1 MSPIPIL
8 YTIPR
13 LSIGGAQTHLLEVLR
28 LLNRRRFSPLL
39 CCLATD
45 QGDSSYLIQQ
55 VRELEVPMIDAGIRN
70 VPNSL
75 IRPHT
80 FLQMARVARIL
91 RNYGVQV
98 VHSYLFPANWFGTLT
113 ARLARVPVTIASK
126 RNVDVY
132 TQATDRWACRM
143 INRLADRVTAVSQTV
158 RDHVHQTEGCPLEKI
173 VVIPNGVDANRL
185 RWTACELTDTKEVL
199 GAVAGEAVIGTI
211 ARLVWYKGLEY
222 LLKAAAL
229 IVGRQP
235 SVRFV
240 VVGDGPLR
248 RPLEEKARALRLN
261 GAVRFLGAVP
271 NASSLLPGFDIFVLS
286 SLWEGMSNS
295 LLEAMAAGKP
305 VVATDVGGGSEVVLE
320 GKTGFLVPPKDPEAL
335 ADAVLRLLAAPDL
348 ARNLGVAGRV
358 RVESKFTLEIMVA
371 RLEELY
377 DSLLTSRI
385 GAL

>member
-1 MSPIPIL
+1 M
-8 YTIPR
+8 
-13 LSIGGAQTHLLEVLR
+13 
-28 LLNRRRFSPLL
+28 
-39 CCLATD
+39 
-45 QGDSSYLIQQ
+45 
-55 VRELEVPMIDAGIRN
+55 
-70 VPNSL
+70 
-75 IRPHT
+75 
-80 FLQMARVARIL
+80 
-91 RNYGVQV
+91 
-98 VHSYLFPANWFGTLT
+98 
-113 ARLARVPVTIASK
+113 
-126 RNVDVY
+126 
-132 TQATDRWACRM
+132 
-143 INRLADRVTAVSQTV
+143 
-158 RDHVHQTEGCPLEKI
+158 
-173 VVIPNGVDANRL
+173 
-185 RWTACELTDTKEVL
+185 
-199 GAVAGEAVIGTI
+199 
-211 ARLVWYKGLEY
+211 
-222 LLKAAAL
+222 

>member
-222 LLKAAAL
+222 LLKAAA
-229 IVGRQP
+229 
-235 SVRFV
+235 
-240 VVGDGPLR
+240 
-248 RPLEEKARALRLN
+248 
-261 GAVRFLGAVP
+261 
-271 NASSLLPGFDIFVLS
+271 
-286 SLWEGMSNS
+286 
-295 LLEAMAAGKP
+295 
-305 VVATDVGGGSEVVLE
+305 
-320 GKTGFLVPPKDPEAL
+320 
-335 ADAVLRLLAAPDL
+335 
-348 ARNLGVAGRV
+348 
-358 RVESKFTLEIMVA
+358 
-371 RLEELY
+371 
-377 DSLLTSRI
+377 
-385 GAL
+385 